1 MQFRNCMGYK
11 VYKFLLNRSRLH
23 TTPMVRDFLINYV
36 SEKRVYMGSSKFPQ
50 KNIND
55 QGEKGGWLISGGYQN
70 M

>member
-1 MQFRNCMGYK
+1 
-11 VYKFLLNRSRLH
+11 
-23 TTPMVRDFLINYV
+23 MVRDFLINYV